1 MRRVP
6 VHSVTSLLKRG
17 SRSLDGP
24 ACLPA
29 CLQVAR
35 SHTCE
40 RPLYLR
46 FKRGPFY
53 VVVTLHLIVFLSRS
67 LSRRRRPSATYLATS
82 LFAPS
87 RSPCHAIAH
96 ALVIFSVFLFTSS
109 PLPSPSPPPP
119 LPSSSPVTPFYFPRS
134 PFSGH
139 VVIYSFNSAAR
150 GLPRIEY
157 HVYLMARI

>member
-1 MRRVP
+1 MP

-29 CLQVAR
+29 CR
-35 SHTCE
+35 SRALTPASG
-40 RPLYLR
+40 PLYLR

-87 RSPCHAIAH
+87 RRPCHAIAH

-119 LPSSSPVTPFYFPRS
+119 SSSPVSPFYFPRS

>member
-1 MRRVP
+1 MP

-24 ACLPA
+24 ACLPT
-29 CLQVAR
+29 CR
-35 SHTCE
+35 SRALTPASGRFTCDSKE
-40 RPLYLR
+40 VLSMSSSPSTSSS
-46 FKRGPFY
+46 FS
-53 VVVTLHLIVFLSRS
+53 LSRS

-82 LFAPS
+82 FFAPS
-87 RSPCHAIAH
+87 RRPCHAIAH

-109 PLPSPSPPPP
+109 PLPSPSPPP
-119 LPSSSPVTPFYFPRS
+119 LPSSSPVSPFYFPRS